1 MFRFDKIDSKE
12 FSYKLR
18 NVHEDFVFNW
28 GMIDNLIAQL
38 TLETNIISAIYFLH
52 YIHVGLLVL
61 VLYVNFIATSQ
72 TFSFLSLV
80 HTHYNKI

>member
-38 TLETNIISAIYFLH
+38 TLEFYCHESDF
-52 YIHVGLLVL
+52 
-61 VLYVNFIATSQ
+61 
-72 TFSFLSLV
+72 FLSIFR
-80 HTHYNKI
+80 THALQQDLSIC